1 MLSEFRLR
9 DGSTYSLA
17 PLLIGL
23 NSTLAYS
30 HPVEAGCRWLPA
42 VKNGQSCWGSRA
54 MQPSEFMGFLDDTLK
69 EIRSREAG
77 SSDESIEPLV
87 KAAAR

>member
-1 MLSEFRLR
+1 VLSEFRLR

-54 MQPSEFMGFLDDTLK
+54 MQPSEFMNFLDNTLK
-69 EIRSREAG
+69 EIRSRETA
-77 SSDESIEPLV
+77 SSEQPGEPLFKV
-87 KAAAR
+87 AAK